1 MIKASKLRG
10 SRALQRKRRHWRV
23 RNTVEGTAE
32 RPRLV
37 VFRSLKNIEGQIVDD
52 SSGKTLIGISTLSED
67 LRDFKAEGSNR
78 RTEHAFAAG
87 KLLAERA
94 KKQGIDS
101 VVFDRG
107 GYKYHGRVKAFADGA
122 REGGLEF

>member
-1 MIKASKLRG
+1 MIKASKLRKN
-10 SRALQRKRRHWRV
+10 RALQRQRRHWRV
-23 RNTVEGTAE
+23 RNKVEGTTE

-37 VFRSLKNIEGQIVDD
+37 VSRSLKNIEGQIVDD
-52 SSGKTLIGISTLSED
+52 SAGKTLVGVSTLSAD
-67 LRDFKAEGSNR
+67 LRDFKAEGGNR

-94 KKQGIDS
+94 KEQGIDS

>member
-1 MIKASKLRG
+1 MIKASKLRK
-10 SRALQRKRRHWRV
+10 SRRLQRQRRHWRV
-23 RNTVEGTAE
+23 RNKVEGTTE

-37 VFRSLKNIEGQIVDD
+37 VTRSLRNIEGQIVDD
-52 SSGKTLIGISTLSED
+52 SAGATIVGVSTLSAD

-78 RTEHAFAAG
+78 RTEHAYAAG

-94 KKQGIDS
+94 KEKGIET